1 MLAAPALAQTP
12 PPRSISVTGEANVS
26 APPDVAEIDGGV
38 TTDAK
43 TAREA
48 SQANARAM
56 TAVMAALKTAGV
68 AERDIR
74 TSRLSIFPQMTSGG
88 PGTAPR
94 ITGYR
99 ASNRVTV
106 KTRDLA
112 KLSDMVDAMVAAG
125 ANEMGGIR
133 FIVSE
138 PSPLL
143 DKART
148 EAIEDARRKAEIF
161 ARAAGVT
168 LGAPLAISEEGASP
182 PVPVYRM
189 DRVAAAPMATP
200 VSPGEQTLRL
210 SVNVSW
216 EIAPK

>member
-1 MLAAPALAQTP
+1 M
-12 PPRSISVTGEANVS
+12 SVTGEANVS
-26 APPDVAEIDGGV
+26 APPDIAEIDSGV
-38 TTDAK
+38 TTDGK

-48 SQANARAM
+48 SEANARAM
-56 TAVMAALKTAGV
+56 TAVMAALKGAGI

-74 TSRLSIFPQMTSGG
+74 TSRLSIYPQMSSGSAN
-88 PGTAPR
+88 TAPR

-99 ASNRVTV
+99 ATNRVTV
-106 KTRDLA
+106 NVRDLA
-112 KLSDMVDAMVAAG
+112 KVSDVVDATVTAG

-133 FIVSE
+133 FIVSN

-148 EAIEDARRKAEIF
+148 EAMADARRKAEIF
-161 ARAAGVT
+161 AQAAGVT
-168 LGAPLAISEEGASP
+168 LGAPLSISEEGAAP
-182 PVPVYRM
+182 PTPMFRM
-189 DRVAAAPMATP
+189 DRAAAAPMATP
-200 VSPGEQTLRL
+200 VSPGETTLRL